1 MGIFMG
7 EPGYEGEVLAY
18 DGIQLVSC
26 LSKEKEK
33 RLTNLRRSCFDIL
46 N

>member
-7 EPGYEGEVLAY
+7 EPGYGGEVLAY

-26 LSKEKEK
+26 LSQEK
-33 RLTNLRRSCFDIL
+33 RNV
-46 N
+46 